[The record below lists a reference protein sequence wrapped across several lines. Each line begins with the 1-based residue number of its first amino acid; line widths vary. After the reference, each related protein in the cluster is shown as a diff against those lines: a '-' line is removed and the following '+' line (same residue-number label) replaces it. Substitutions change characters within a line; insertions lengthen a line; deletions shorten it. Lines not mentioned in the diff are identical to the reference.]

1 MHNLLQEFS
10 QLLNEEGLLYGEL
23 LEVLK
28 SEKESLLTSDLKR
41 FTGSMALKQDLLQR
55 LRHLER
61 RRLGLKVDLAG
72 LLGLPAQSLTMKRL
86 AAALPAPLGKRF
98 AEQRTWFKAILL
110 RVRALQRS
118 NRDLVAHGLKLTRSS
133 LRFLEENLADCCV
146 YHAGGK
152 MEKKMGAGRLLSGN
166 V

>member
-1 MHNLLQEFS
+1 M
-10 QLLNEEGLLYGEL
+10 LYGEL
-23 LEVLK
+23 LEVRK
-28 SEKESLLTSDLKR
+28 SVKESLLTSDLKR